1 MGPSFMSTQIE
12 FLLVLAACVIFRL
25 EFNIINYLWF
35 SSLRLFFY
43 YTSSLIGWLPI
54 FMGLQLG
61 FYFYLYGLE
70 FQYFFSVFSKILY
83 VRALIWLNVLGGEF
97 FFCLG
102 YLFVSF
108 SILNYLLVRRVYF
121 FSFSLLGQ
129 YFIAILVCVIYLFAF
144 HEFSFFS
151 LAIGFPITFIFYI
164 KFSCLFLGCHFV
176 SCLFLVPIVLSMQL
190 GSLPIFEEVV
200 ISFSLLLLV
209 ISVITVGMLSA
220 CLPNKL

>member
-1 MGPSFMSTQIE
+1 M
-12 FLLVLAACVIFRL
+12 LVLCTCIVFRL

-35 SSLRLFFY
+35 SGVRLFFY
-43 YTSSLIGWLPI
+43 YLGSSLGWLPALI
-54 FMGLQLG
+54 GIQLG

-70 FQYFFSVFSKILY
+70 YQYFFSVFSKTFY
-83 VRALIWLNVLGGEF
+83 VRMLIWLNVLGMEF

-108 SILNYLLVRRVYF
+108 SLLNYFLVRRIYF

-129 YFIAILVCVIYLFAF
+129 YFYAISVCLIYALVL

-151 LAIGFPITFIFYI
+151 LVIRFPVAFIFYI
-164 KFSCLFLGCHFV
+164 KFSCLFLGCYFV

-190 GSLPIFEEVV
+190 GSLPVFEEVR
-200 ISFSLLLLV
+200 ISLVLLV
-209 ISVITVGMLSA
+209 SFV
-220 CLPNKL
+220 

>member
-1 MGPSFMSTQIE
+1 M
-12 FLLVLAACVIFRL
+12 LVLCFCLIFRL

-35 SSLRLFFY
+35 SGVGLFFY
-43 YTSSLIGWLPI
+43 YLGSLLGWLPVFI
-54 FMGLQLG
+54 RIQLR

-70 FQYFFSVFSKILY
+70 YHYFFSVFSKTFY
-83 VRALIWLNVLGGEF
+83 VRMLVWLNVLGGEF

-108 SILNYLLVRRVYF
+108 SLLNYLLVRRIYF

-129 YFIAILVCVIYLFAF
+129 YTYAVLVCLIYVLVL

-151 LAIGFPITFIFYI
+151 LVIGFPVALIFYI
-164 KFSCLFLGCHFV
+164 KFSCLFLGCYFV
-176 SCLFLVPIVLSMQL
+176 SCLFLIPIVLSIQL

-200 ISFSLLLLV
+200 ISMALLV
-209 ISVITVGMLSA
+209 FFA
-220 CLPNKL
+220 

>member
-1 MGPSFMSTQIE
+1 M
-12 FLLVLAACVIFRL
+12 LVLCFCLIFRL

-35 SSLRLFFY
+35 SGLGLFFY
-43 YTSSLIGWLPI
+43 YLGSLLGWLPVFI
-54 FMGLQLG
+54 RIQLR

-70 FQYFFSVFSKILY
+70 YHYFFSVFSKTFY
-83 VRALIWLNVLGGEF
+83 VRMLVWLNVLGGEF

-108 SILNYLLVRRVYF
+108 SLLNYLLVRRIYF

-129 YFIAILVCVIYLFAF
+129 YTYAVLVCLIYVLVL

-151 LAIGFPITFIFYI
+151 LVIGFPVALIFYI
-164 KFSCLFLGCHFV
+164 KFSCLFLGCYFV
-176 SCLFLVPIVLSMQL
+176 SCLFLIPIVLSIQL

-200 ISFSLLLLV
+200 ISMALLV
-209 ISVITVGMLSA
+209 FFA
-220 CLPNKL
+220 